1 MELGMKTWILAG
13 AIALAAAGSLGANFS
28 TAHAAGIESN
38 RLTEVNIAQ
47 IRGLL
52 KLTAEQIPLWNRV
65 EGVLIT
71 VAREQAQ
78 DNASLIRRISRRAV
92 MVAFDGIVTQRIKN
106 AALPL
111 LASLSEEQKTTVRSL
126 AQRMG
131 IGEMV
136 VLVN

>member
-1 MELGMKTWILAG
+1 MKTWILAG
-13 AIALAAAGSLGANFS
+13 AIAFAAAGPLGANS
-28 TAHAAGIESN
+28 NTAHAAGIESS

-78 DNASLIRRISRRAV
+78 DDASLIRRISRRAV
-92 MVAFDGIVTQRIKN
+92 MVAFDGIVAQRIKN

-111 LASLSEEQKTTVRSL
+111 LASLSEDQKTIVRSV

-136 VLVN
+136 ALVN